1 LNGAMI
7 KFLQNMKKHTLLAFL
22 MLALPA
28 ALHAQFT
35 YTESGGSVTITGYTG
50 SNDVLT
56 IPATINAFPV
66 VNIGV
71 GAFAYFY
78 GITSVTLPDS
88 IISIESNAFFGDD
101 LLDNITFGTISP
113 ALEAPRSGTPSA

>member
-1 LNGAMI
+1 MI